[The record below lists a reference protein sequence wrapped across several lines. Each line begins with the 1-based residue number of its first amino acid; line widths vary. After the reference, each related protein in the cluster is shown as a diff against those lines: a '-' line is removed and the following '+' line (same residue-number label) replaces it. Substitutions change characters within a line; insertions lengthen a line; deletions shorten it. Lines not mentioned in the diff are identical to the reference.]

1 MREFSM
7 RLYIP
12 SNVKSYTYKVSATRL
27 PKHELAVQGQ
37 LTCTGKG
44 PKRALSLYT
53 KDYRQ
58 PGNPESRRD
67 HLLQGPA
74 H

>member
-27 PKHELAVQGQ
+27 PKHELDKDNNRHTKMDGRKLMMPQ
-37 LTCTGKG
+37 L
-44 PKRALSLYT
+44 
-53 KDYRQ
+53 
-58 PGNPESRRD
+58 
-67 HLLQGPA
+67 
-74 H
+74 